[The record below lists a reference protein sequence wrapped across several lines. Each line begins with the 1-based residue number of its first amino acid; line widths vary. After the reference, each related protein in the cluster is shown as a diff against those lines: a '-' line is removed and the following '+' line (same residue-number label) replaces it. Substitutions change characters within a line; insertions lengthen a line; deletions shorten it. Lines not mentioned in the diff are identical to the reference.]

1 VKTSARTQANRR
13 NASRSTGPKTVEG
26 KSRIASN
33 ALRHG
38 LAIPVTADPSLI
50 RDVERFAR
58 VLAGD
63 GSDGERL
70 RLAYAVAEAQVDLL
84 RVRRARYALLA
95 NEQARAKPPK
105 VYDLIHALKQLDAGE
120 DPDERS
126 WAVGL
131 SLYALNAH
139 LAPLSLAEGLENLAG
154 QLTRLDRYE
163 RRALSRRK
171 QAIRDFDAYQS

>member
-1 VKTSARTQANRR
+1 MKTSARTRANRR
-13 NASRSTGPKTVEG
+13 NASRSTGPKTHLG

-38 LAIPVTADPSLI
+38 LAIPITADPSLI
-50 RDVERFAR
+50 REVERFAR
-58 VLAGD
+58 VLVGD
-63 GSDGERL
+63 ESDGERL

-95 NEQARAKPPK
+95 NQKARAKPPK